1 MKNKLFVPFVL
12 VVVLLAGAKSFGDEA
27 DEKIIK
33 STIELARSY
42 LGDSDK
48 LDSIDSISYKGSL
61 LYSTGDLGTIDMVYQ
76 KPMRQRMVAVVN
88 NRKEVS
94 VLDGSEGWT
103 TFERVGDSLPLG
115 MEIFDPL

>member
-76 KPMRQRMVAVVN
+76 KPMRHHLLHFTHHR
-88 NRKEVS
+88 RHRLL
-94 VLDGSEGWT
+94 VL
-103 TFERVGDSLPLG
+103 
-115 MEIFDPL
+115 